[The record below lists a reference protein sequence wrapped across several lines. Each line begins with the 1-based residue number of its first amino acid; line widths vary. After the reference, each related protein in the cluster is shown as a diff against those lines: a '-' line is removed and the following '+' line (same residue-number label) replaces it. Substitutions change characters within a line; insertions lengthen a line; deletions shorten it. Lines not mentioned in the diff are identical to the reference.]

1 MNSVHLFYN
10 MKPNPRDRR
19 HDLTRQK
26 ILATA
31 RSLLLTEGLDG
42 ISMRA
47 LAEKADYSP
56 AALYKYFDSKEAII
70 EALRQEAWQILA
82 AYEPEP
88 PPAGMTALA
97 DLYVHSGRN
106 YIRFA
111 SQYPEYYQLIM
122 STTETGPAS
131 LEEFKQLPSF
141 VELLRFIEAAVA
153 GGEFELPAG
162 YEPIHLALLSWFTVH
177 GISLLKLTMMSKCQ
191 AEFEPLSVEVLEMV
205 TAAFTRK

>member
-1 MNSVHLFYN
+1 
-10 MKPNPRDRR
+10 MKTSPRDRR

-26 ILATA
+26 ILDTA
-31 RSLLLTEGLDG
+31 RSILLSEGLGG

-56 AALYKYFDSKEAII
+56 AALYKYFDSKEAIV
-70 EALRQEAWQILA
+70 EALRQEAWQMMA
-82 AYEPEP
+82 AFEPEP
-88 PPAGMTALA
+88 PPAGMISLA

-131 LEEFKQLPSF
+131 LEEFKQHPNF
-141 VELLRFIEAAVA
+141 IELLRFVEAAVA
-153 GGEFELPAG
+153 AGEFELPDG
-162 YEPIHLALLSWFTVH
+162 YTPLHLALLSWFTVH
-177 GISLLKLTMMSKCQ
+177 GISLLNLTMMSKCQ
-191 AEFEPLSVEVLEMV
+191 DEFEAVSVEVLEMV
-205 TAAFTRK
+205 KAVFIKK